1 LSRGYAPLPAA
12 GAVRDLLSIVQYP
25 NTIATG
31 ETNRLEEQY
40 FAHRQPD
47 AWRNEADGDGDDR
60 RWYRG
65 ETDWAREWQGALEA
79 ECSRNGNGQGMSWEA
94 VATFA
99 LSFVTLVGLN
109 LGAIRWLLTRNE
121 AELGKRLNDM
131 KREGSEFS
139 HELERELLQLKAQL
153 PVEYVRREDWIRFS
167 NTLEAKIDA
176 MRAEV
181 RAEIADLRTRIY
193 QRGSRTTATPEGA
206 A

>member
-1 LSRGYAPLPAA
+1 MVS
-12 GAVRDLLSIVQYP
+12 LLSIPLSSSQYLS
-25 NTIATG
+25 TMSTG
-31 ETNRLEEQY
+31 GSIGLEEQY

-65 ETDWAREWQGALEA
+65 EIEWAWERRRAAALEA
-79 ECSRNGNGQGMSWEA
+79 GCSRIGDERGMSWEA

-121 AELGKRLNDM
+121 AEMGKRLTDM

-193 QRGSRTTATPEGA
+193 QPGGRSISAPEGMA
-206 A
+206 

>member
-1 LSRGYAPLPAA
+1 
-12 GAVRDLLSIVQYP
+12 
-25 NTIATG
+25 
-31 ETNRLEEQY
+31 
-40 FAHRQPD
+40 
-47 AWRNEADGDGDDR
+47 
-60 RWYRG
+60 
-65 ETDWAREWQGALEA
+65 
-79 ECSRNGNGQGMSWEA
+79 MSWEA

-121 AELGKRLNDM
+121 AEMGKRLNDM

-193 QRGSRTTATPEGA
+193 QRGGRSTPAPEGVA
-206 A
+206 